1 MFNLNL
7 NIKLIFYLFLMNSNN
22 EINAINTINAINS
35 ININNKK
42 FKHYKFSRTLRMYNS
57 VDNIIINN
65 TLSDYKNNYKNNCK
79 IPKNVRVNYKIVKK
93 KSNRMYYDK
102 LNLILKNQN
111 EIIDKTVAFVS
122 DNMVN
127 ELLYL
132 LKFYHLTNDNIN
144 SFIYIVFYEM
154 VWVGYKIIRINTNTI
169 FDISNED
176 SQLLGKQLLI
186 NILLYIFV
194 KNIFVNTIVNTLN
207 K

>member
-1 MFNLNL
+1 MFNLNINL

-22 EINAINTINAINS
+22 KINAINTINAINS

-57 VDNIIINN
+57 VDNIIVNN
-65 TLSDYKNNYKNNCK
+65 TLFDNKKNYK

-127 ELLYL
+127 EVLYL

-154 VWVGYKIIRINTNTI
+154 VWIGYKIIRINTNKN
-169 FDISNED
+169 FDISKED
-176 SQLLGKQLLI
+176 SQLLGQQLII

-194 KNIFVNTIVNTLN
+194 KNLFVNTIVNTLN

>member
-1 MFNLNL
+1 
-7 NIKLIFYLFLMNSNN
+7 MNSNN
-22 EINAINTINAINS
+22 EINAINSINANNSINAINIS
-35 ININNKK
+35 NKK
-42 FKHYKFSRTLRMYNS
+42 IKYYRFSRTLRMYNS
-57 VDNIIINN
+57 VDNIIVNN
-65 TLSDYKNNYKNNCK
+65 THFDNKQKYK

-154 VWVGYKIIRINTNTI
+154 VWIGYKIIRINTNKN
-169 FDISNED
+169 FDISKED
-176 SQLLGKQLLI
+176 SQLLCQQLII

-194 KNIFVNTIVNTLN
+194 KNLFVNTIVNTLN